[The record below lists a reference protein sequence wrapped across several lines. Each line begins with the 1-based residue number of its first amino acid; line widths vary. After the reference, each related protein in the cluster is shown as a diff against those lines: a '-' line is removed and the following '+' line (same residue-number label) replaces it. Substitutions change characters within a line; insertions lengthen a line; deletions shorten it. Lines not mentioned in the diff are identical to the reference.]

1 MAIPYATVAEL
12 SLVRSSLL
20 HPAKPQL
27 LYFRGSGGFGVL
39 RRNLT
44 ALSRFERVHIS
55 LGEDYC
61 PRCSASEVS
70 YAEAMQSS
78 TFCLAPSGHTC
89 TTRRFFDAIAA
100 GCVPVVIDC
109 EQQALPF
116 ESQLDYGRF
125 MLFYPFARMMSD
137 LEAFV
142 GCLRKL
148 EANPTR
154 MRELR
159 AALQRAREALVYSW
173 LPRSYNASADVLH
186 SGWDRTEPSALTG
199 YLLRE
204 AINTTSGAAPKRPR
218 HVRER
223 DAGYLPRLGTV
234 NRTDFCS
241 LKM

>member
-1 MAIPYATVAEL
+1 
-12 SLVRSSLL
+12 
-20 HPAKPQL
+20 
-27 LYFRGSGGFGVL
+27 
-39 RRNLT
+39 
-44 ALSRFERVHIS
+44 
-55 LGEDYC
+55 
-61 PRCSASEVS
+61 
-70 YAEAMQSS
+70 
-78 TFCLAPSGHTC
+78 
-89 TTRRFFDAIAA
+89 
-100 GCVPVVIDC
+100 
-109 EQQALPF
+109 
-116 ESQLDYGRF
+116 
-125 MLFYPFARMMSD
+125 MLFAPFARMMSD

-142 GCLRKL
+142 ACLRKL
-148 EANPTR
+148 EGNPTR

-223 DAGYLPRLGTV
+223 DAGYLPRLGTG

-241 LKM
+241 QKVKMFLTVSRDSSTDRQQKANSVLINSTLSDKSEKRRNSNHTSRNDALRKILTLCQFPDPPIDFCEYRCIETLYIDAKKPTF